1 MRKIKTNFGDIY
13 IEEFGDRSREKGRIK
28 LFDSERRYL
37 NYLSEDVMKIV
48 ADEENMSLMEYYEKV
63 TMEIGQCEKIED
75 FLDYSGCQ
83 WVIAVNNTDVFREVS
98 EIDDENLLDN
108 EWVNK
113 IGDWYIKIAE

>member
-1 MRKIKTNFGDIY
+1 MRRIKTNFGDIY
-13 IEEFGDRSREKGRIK
+13 IEEFGDRNREKGRIK
-28 LFDSERRYL
+28 LFDSECRYL
-37 NYLSEDVMKIV
+37 NYLSEDVMKII